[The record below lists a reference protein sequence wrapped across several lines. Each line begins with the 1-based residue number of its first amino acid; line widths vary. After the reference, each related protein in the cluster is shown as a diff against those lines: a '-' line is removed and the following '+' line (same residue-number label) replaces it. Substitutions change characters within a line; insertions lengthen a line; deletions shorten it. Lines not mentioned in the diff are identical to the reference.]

1 MAYVQPSGTIQ
12 LFKGIN
18 LDNRYMHTLY
28 FATTAAQ
35 TAFFDALVNANLSF
49 GNTNGYKDP
58 TGQMYTRPT
67 KNSVRLHIN
76 AELVQ
81 NVTYMRFNNR
91 SNKWYYCFVLATNYV
106 NENVTDIIYE
116 IDVMQ
121 TWFIQEGSLQPSMV
135 LREHVTNDTFGLNLE
150 AEPIGSE
157 VYDQDEITCS
167 AMATDFSSYYNLIA
181 QTTGEM
187 GTVYNPA
194 GGGQFVEDLS
204 VMMRD
209 GIFDG
214 TQYSVMIALDE
225 SATHINMSEIKNFFY
240 NALGSW
246 DKNEQKT
253 EVTDLYMF
261 PSAFVQNSSKT
272 YNIQHPG
279 QYDNYTPQ
287 NNKLFGYPFAF
298 LLVTTNDG
306 SAAQYR
312 WEYFDGDV
320 TQGTNIQFDLNANS
334 TGGGSIEMHPHT
346 YNGMSDPY
354 DSKIV
359 MDNFPKCAYNYN
371 AYQAFVAAGGQ
382 TKLTYA
388 GELVAEKGVIAKNK
402 AAIQNLT
409 SVGGAAVTEIA
420 SVATGN
426 VAGAVAGGVG
436 LAGSIGAAFT
446 RNEETEL
453 KIDEAKHKI
462 NFQWKDA
469 FYEPNI
475 QVGRQCPNIAV
486 GKHYLGFRFMHV
498 HVRDDEM
505 VRLDNFLT
513 MYGYAVNTVKVP
525 NLTGRPYWN
534 FVQTKDCM
542 VKGNMPASSKAAI
555 ARIFDGGIFFWNS
568 AHGNANIGNFNQSV
582 NEHGQIIN
590 K

>member
-28 FATTAAQ
+28 FASTSAQ
-35 TAFFDALVNANLSF
+35 TAFFDGLVTNALSF
-49 GNTNGYKDP
+49 GNTNGYQDP
-58 TGQMYTRPT
+58 TGQIYTRPNRET
-67 KNSVRLHIN
+67 VRLHIN
-76 AELVQ
+76 AEAVQ

-91 SNKWYYCFVLATNYV
+91 GNKWYYCFVLATNYV
-106 NENVTDIIYE
+106 NENVTDIVYE

-121 TWFIQEGSLQPSMV
+121 TWFIQSGDIQPCMV

-157 VYDQDEITCS
+157 TYDQDEISCP
-167 AMATDFSSYYNLIA
+167 AMSTDFPDDQSGYKLIA

-187 GTVYNPA
+187 GMRYANGVFE
-194 GGGQFVEDLS
+194 QHLED
-204 VMMRD
+204 MMRD

-214 TQYSVMIALDE
+214 TQYTILPAVDE
-225 SATHINMSEIKNFFY
+225 SAYHLNMQAIKDFFY
-240 NALGSW
+240 ASLGSW

-253 EVTDLYMF
+253 EVTDLFMF
-261 PSAFVQNSSKT
+261 PAAFIGNSHRQ
-272 YNIQHPG
+272 YNIAHPG
-279 QYDNYTPQ
+279 KYDNYTPQ
-287 NNKLFGYPFAF
+287 NRKLFGYPFAY
-298 LLVTTNDG
+298 LMVTTNDG

-312 WEYFDGDV
+312 WEYFDGDP
-320 TQGTNIQFDLNANS
+320 TGGQPIQFDLNANS
-334 TGGGSIEMHPHT
+334 TGGGSIEMHPHY
-346 YNGMSDPY
+346 YNGMLNPY
-354 DSKIV
+354 DTKVI

-382 TKLTYA
+382 TKLTY
-388 GELVAEKGVIAKNK
+388 ESEVVAQKGVIAKNK
-402 AAIQNLT
+402 AALQNIT
-409 SVGGAAVTEIA
+409 SVGSAAAAEIA
-420 SVATGN
+420 NVASGN
-426 VAGAVAGGVG
+426 VAGAVAGGVNLG
-436 LAGSIGAAFT
+436 GAIAGSMI
-446 RNEETEL
+446 RNQETEL

-486 GKHYLGFRFMHV
+486 GEHYLRFRFMHV

-542 VKGNMPASSKAAI
+542 IKGNMPASSKAAI
-555 ARIFDGGIFFWNS
+555 ARIFDGGIFFWNAS
-568 AHGNANIGNFNQSV
+568 HGNANIGNFGQSV
-582 NEHGQIIN
+582 NSHGQIIN